1 MTINILELIA
11 RKKESKKISMITCY
25 DYTSAKIASKSNIDI
40 VFIGDS
46 LGMTMLGFKNTIPC
60 TTDVM
65 ALFTQAVVK
74 GAPNKF
80 ILGDL
85 PFLSMR
91 KGLESAMKDVE
102 KLMQAGAHALKFE
115 GFADNDILPHIV
127 RSGIPIMGH
136 IGMTPQFVNQFGG
149 FRVQGKNDS
158 SAEKIFQEA
167 LALEKAGC
175 FAIVLECIPPL
186 LAKQITETLSIPT
199 IGIGAGPHTDG
210 QVLIWQDFLGL
221 DPEFS
226 PKFVKTYF
234 HGFEPIFNALNT
246 YDAEVKNGSF
256 PESKHCYNA

>member
-1 MTINILELIA
+1 MNISILDLLT

-46 LGMTMLGFKNTIPC
+46 LGMTMLGYKNTIPC
-60 TTDVM
+60 TTEVM
-65 ALFTQAVVK
+65 ALYTQAVAR

-85 PFLSMR
+85 PFLTMR
-91 KGLESAMKDVE
+91 KGLEPAMNAVE

-115 GFADNDILPHIV
+115 GFADNSILSHIV
-127 RSGIPIMGH
+127 NSGVPIMGH
-136 IGMTPQFVNQFGG
+136 IGMTPQFVHQFGG

-158 SAEKIFQEA
+158 SAEKIYQEA

-175 FAIVLECIPPL
+175 FAVVLECIPPV
-186 LAKQITETLSIPT
+186 LAKKITESLSIPT

-210 QVLIWQDFLGL
+210 QVLIWQDFLGM
-221 DPEFS
+221 DPDFS

-234 HGFEPIFNALNT
+234 NAFDPILNALNF
-246 YDAEVKNGSF
+246 YDQDVKNGSF
-256 PESKHCYNA
+256 PEPQHCYK